1 MSKLFIFD
9 FDGTIADT
17 MEIVKNYAI
26 AFSLENNI
34 PLPNVQEILG
44 QIESFIVFLNYK
56 RIGI

>member
-34 PLPNVQEILG
+34 PLPNVQEIC
-44 QIESFIVFLNYK
+44 
-56 RIGI
+56 IGYSNPD